1 ITGFL
6 RPSRDLRAMVLGAF
20 FATAASVPWR
30 RSLLLLPTLALLW
43 QLCRLLHRL
52 WWRPRCLERELRSK
66 GLRGTSYR
74 FLTGDLREQGRRNK
88 DAWSRPLPLR
98 CHDIAPRVA
107 PLLCDSVREHGKV
120 SLSWFGPIPKVTIA
134 DPELAKSVLSDKSG
148 HFEKPKF
155 PALWKLLA
163 NGLLNHE
170 GEKWVKHRRLLNPAF
185 HLEKIKCMLPEFSAC
200 CEELVGR
207 WTESIGSSG
216 GMHELDIWP
225 ELKNLAG
232 DVISRTAFGSS
243 YLEGMK
249 IFQLQTEQAER
260 LIANIRRILIPG
272 YLSLPTPNNKR
283 MYQVN
288 NEVES
293 ILHGLI
299 AKRTKAIKEGE
310 STKDDLLGLLLES
323 NMRHTYDNGQS
334 SMGMTNEDVIEECK
348 TFYFAGMET
357 TSVLLMWTM
366 IVLSMHPEWQDRA
379 REEVLSL
386 FGKNK
391 PGYEGLNRLKTVTM
405 ILYEVL
411 RLYPPSIHFSRK
423 TCKKVLIGDKRYP
436 AGMMIELSVLL
447 MHHDPDI
454 WGSDVHEFKPE
465 RFAEGISKASRNSGA
480 FLPFGWGPRICI
492 GQNFALAE
500 AKMAI
505 CMILQRFDFVL
516 APSYTHAPYTVVT
529 LHPMHGAQIRLGL
542 I

>member
-1 ITGFL
+1 
-6 RPSRDLRAMVLGAF
+6 MVLGAF

-185 HLEKIKCMLPEFSAC
+185 HLEKIKTLQCMLPEFSAC

-334 SMGMTNEDVIEECK
+334 SMGMTNEDV
-348 TFYFAGMET
+348 
-357 TSVLLMWTM
+357 
-366 IVLSMHPEWQDRA
+366 
-379 REEVLSL
+379 
-386 FGKNK
+386 
-391 PGYEGLNRLKTVTM
+391 TM